1 MSVGVR
7 KGWIGMKRSLEGQQA
22 EIVVS
27 FLICYGSTKRSLEAA
42 YALGQVHTTTTEVIM
57 NCECVAKAI
66 GR

>member
-1 MSVGVR
+1 
-7 KGWIGMKRSLEGQQA
+7 MKRSLEGQQA